1 MKNRQTLSAVL
12 LTALIAALAYIGIS
26 RGPVAREASPAGLA
40 LGQAPTNQSAR
51 LASPPAV
58 ALPVPV
64 AANTPFPF
72 RLKNTDAPIGELVR
86 NETAV
91 LLRNAFIDTALGSRL
106 AIPAELKTTGDPL
119 TYIVQS
125 RGPATAAF
133 RRHIS
138 ASGGKI
144 ISYIPN
150 NAYLVRV
157 DAVGASRL
165 VNWSGTQSVLA
176 FEPYYKLE
184 MKLLEMALT
193 GQALPERALL
203 NVVLF
208 PNSEPAAAKRLAKLG
223 VEVLSQDRT
232 PFGAKLVARVPA
244 DKLAALARLTEV
256 QGLER
261 HRQRRLA
268 NDLTRPRLGVDVFNA
283 ETNVDGEVTKVWS
296 TNHLGLTGNRIYVNV
311 NDTGVDG
318 SHAAFGK
325 RIKGSG
331 EGKDP
336 DGHGTFVAGIIAG
349 DGVGS
354 DTIKTNPPPGS
365 FEDPDFKGM
374 AIKAKLH
381 VLKYSDSN
389 VNNHVSDRW
398 LQTESADYHYFQ
410 SPKQKY
416 TLISN
421 NSWEYEDESDYTWAA
436 ASYDAA
442 TRDALPEQPGDQQV
456 IYVFPAGNSGSGT
469 DNGLNASPNTIT
481 APGTAKNVIT
491 VGAIETLREVVAE
504 SYTSV
509 TNTVTETDEDG
520 NEVEKEE
527 VTTTTNTP
535 FAGMSDSDNQVAAF
549 SSRGNVGIGI
559 EGAFGRFKPDL
570 VAPGTFII
578 STRSADWKNSITSTN
593 AQADAD
599 ALEKQNDELGDQYR
613 YESGTSVAAPAIS
626 GMLALMEE
634 FYHRR
639 LTGRNKRTNSPAL
652 MKALLINSAQ
662 SVDARYDHNVR
673 GTVNHQ
679 GWGLPNLGR
688 AVPALADENPNDEAA
703 WPMQFIDQSLTNA
716 LATGES
722 RSWEITLGTNA
733 MHYPLRFTLAW
744 TDPPG
749 NPNAAVKLVNDLDLI
764 VTPISDSPLGQ
775 GAPLD
780 PVDPDDEP
788 ADTTTDT
795 NEVYY
800 GNNIGASV
808 YSTMGLTN
816 DVINNVENVFIEEPS
831 AEKYRITVY
840 ARRVNVDSLSAFY
853 DADTR
858 ADHVDVVQDFALVM
872 SSANPEVKDAFLL
885 KEDKPE
891 EIELPAITTLTNGM
905 PMLNQRVGANSP
917 LAKTNDPS
925 HTVFANRRGITNQW
939 HFYTFTN
946 APPETTN
953 QSGTTPGVPATDDDD
968 DDNNQPS
975 FGRHVAFI
983 TFMSPNLSTPR
994 YREADIDL
1002 YVSRDSNLTN
1012 LEPAVLDAAFR
1023 STGRGGTE
1031 YITFD
1036 DAKVGKDEVFY
1047 IGVKSEDQMAA
1058 EFGLVGLSTDNAN
1071 GFMDEGNLLMMPMP
1085 AIIPD
1090 GSAANPGGVSVFG
1103 IYTGMPYDTV
1113 RKVTATSIIHHE
1125 EVGDLWGQLS
1135 HNRDAVV
1142 LNNHTLAELVTGKPY
1157 PTDFVFIYDDES
1169 VPASVMPGSIPTD
1182 GPGSLNDFKWQPAMG
1197 VWQFDIV
1204 DSALSFTGLV
1214 QHLNVNVDAI
1224 PDLSLIGD
1232 RGIDVHLDPDESKDF
1247 LVEVPF
1253 NATNMIVQL
1262 TEMTGPVDVYI
1273 RKDIE
1278 PDLDKKEYDKSTVD
1292 AAILPGP
1299 DGEIGTEDDIVEWD
1313 GSPPRG
1319 ELHYGL
1325 NDSPRGIEG
1334 RWFVTIDN
1342 PEITGVDFHL
1352 KVIFEY
1358 DISLDNTINLVS
1370 DGPETIDDDI
1380 VTTSRLTVTNDFLVG
1395 SAEIGVRIDH
1405 PRLADLDLHL
1415 VSPQGTRLLLA
1426 ENRGHTNIA
1435 YGMMLTEET
1444 GTVPVFEDGFES
1456 ADNDFIDDSAMF
1468 HSGWELESGEVY
1480 AYRSGE
1486 VAGLKA
1492 HSGVQF
1498 LEMNGFEP
1506 GTISTNALTEA
1517 DKTYRLQFAY
1527 AKNPDADEPLEMKVF
1542 VGSVTNLTVT
1552 ASIEAAN
1559 NTLSWQMQDV
1569 VFTAKSANTQ
1579 IRFQSLEPDVYAV
1592 MLDSVRLDEVTPAT
1606 LYAVFSELENLAKA
1620 SMKFGDA
1627 PYAKENEQVLFSG
1640 FEGETVGLVKTND
1653 IVDGWTVINSKVRVS
1668 QSIGA
1673 HSGNYYAML
1682 SYDSASEAKE
1692 GGAIWR
1698 DLPTAVGQ
1706 DYRLSFV
1713 THAAGNDAE
1722 YLLGGVVTNRVEG
1735 AISLT
1740 NAIPQSA
1747 DWVTNTVRFTAA
1759 RSSTPLTIRTESAA
1773 VRLDTVELIGPGPH
1787 NLAEEALDVL
1797 SGERA
1802 MGDWVLEVRDRRVGL
1817 DDTDTEIEPML
1828 ISWYIKIMGSEVE
1841 DTEVTPEGSKPY
1853 TRDDTA
1859 EALKEGKKVRG
1870 RIYDNET
1877 HYWTVETCS
1886 DSSKL
1891 TVELS
1896 SVKKRRNAK
1905 VSLLASYGGFPSGD
1919 TKADDYIQV
1928 DMNDSYFAN
1937 LVIGDTGHLPL
1948 QPGELL
1954 YLTVQKTDTNV
1965 TERALYDIVA
1975 KWDGD
1980 CGGGSPPNASG
1991 DIIRLANATGSE
2003 LFQSQPGTP
2012 TRFLWSIPAG
2022 TPAALLEATGLTAD
2036 ADIELISTD
2045 GLHYR
2050 NSIHLGPAPEQ
2061 IVLREDDTIP
2071 SLEGDWVVQVNTVG
2085 DAPSEFTLYTT
2096 LADEQ
2101 DHLISPLPIE
2111 LEIESQFWPPTVR
2124 LAWPSV
2130 PGELYVLESSKNL
2143 IDWVSVHE
2151 KSAGSSGVVF
2161 HAERSWFGER
2171 YYRVKQITN
2180 GR

>member
-1 MKNRQTLSAVL
+1 LVK
-12 LTALIAALAYIGIS
+12 
-26 RGPVAREASPAGLA
+26 PVA
-40 LGQAPTNQSAR
+40 
-51 LASPPAV
+51 V
-58 ALPVPV
+58 VLPEPV
-64 AANTPFPF
+64 AANDPFPF
-72 RLKNTDAPIGELVR
+72 RLKNTDASIGELVR

-91 LLRNAFIDTALGSRL
+91 LLRNAFIDTALRSAL
-106 AIPAELKTTGDPL
+106 AIPAELKSTGDPL
-119 TYIVQS
+119 TYIAQA
-125 RGPATAAF
+125 RGPATVAF
-133 RRHIS
+133 RRHI
-138 ASGGKI
+138 AAIGGKI

-157 DAVGASRL
+157 DAAGAARL
-165 VNWSGTQSVLA
+165 ANWSGTQSVLP

-193 GQALPERALL
+193 GQALPEGALL

-208 PNSEPAAAKRLAKLG
+208 PDSEPAAAKRLAGFG

-232 PFGAKLVARVPA
+232 PFGTRLVARVPG
-244 DKLAALARLTEV
+244 DKLASLARLTEV

-261 HRQRRLA
+261 HRPRRLA
-268 NDLTRPRLGVDVFNA
+268 NDLTRPRLGVEVFEV
-283 ETNVDGEVTKVWS
+283 ETDSEGTVT
-296 TNHLGLTGNRIYVNV
+296 NMIQEDYLELTGRNIYVNV
-311 NDTGVDG
+311 NDSGVDD
-318 SHAAFGK
+318 SHAAFDNRLKGPGK
-325 RIKGSG
+325 
-331 EGKDP
+331 GKDI

-349 DGVGS
+349 DGSGS
-354 DTIKTNPPPGS
+354 GTIKTNPPPGS
-365 FEDPDFKGM
+365 LKKDPDFKGM
-374 AIKAKLH
+374 APKAKLH
-381 VLKYSDSN
+381 VLKADDDK
-389 VNNHVSDRW
+389 VNNHVSDSW
-398 LQTESADYHYFQ
+398 LQTESATYHYFQ
-410 SPKQKY
+410 SPRQKY

-421 NSWEYEDESDYTWAA
+421 NSWEYEDENDYTWAA

-442 TRDALPEQPGDQQV
+442 TRDALPERPGDQQV
-456 IYVFPAGNSGSGT
+456 IYVFPSGNSGAGT

-491 VGAIETLREVVAE
+491 VGAIETLREIAAE

-520 NEVEKEE
+520 NEVDKEE
-527 VTTTTNTP
+527 VTTITNTP
-535 FAGMSDSDNQVAAF
+535 FAGMTDSDNQVAAF

-559 EGAFGRFKPDL
+559 EGQFGRFKPDL

-578 STRSADWKNSITSTN
+578 STRSADWKNTITSTN

-599 ALEKQNDELGDQYR
+599 ALEKLNDELGDQYR

-626 GMLALMEE
+626 GMLALMQE
-634 FYHRR
+634 FYFSR
-639 LTGRNKRTNSPAL
+639 LKRTNSPAL

-662 SVDARYDHNVR
+662 SVDARYNHNVR
-673 GTVNHQ
+673 GTINHQ
-679 GWGLPNLGR
+679 GWGLPNLQR
-688 AVPALADENPNDEAA
+688 AVPALADVNKTDEAA
-703 WPMQFIDQSLTNA
+703 WPTRFIDQSLTNA

-722 RSWEITLGTNA
+722 RSWEITLRSNA

-764 VTPISDSPLGQ
+764 VTPISDSPLDQ
-775 GAPLD
+775 G
-780 PVDPDDEP
+780 DPDDPDDPDDDP
-788 ADTTTDT
+788 ADTTETI
-795 NEVYY
+795 EVYY
-800 GNNIGASV
+800 GNNIGSSV
-808 YSTMGLTN
+808 YSSMGETN

-853 DADTR
+853 GAEMPV
-858 ADHVDVVQDFALVM
+858 DHVDVVQDFALVM
-872 SSANPEVKDAFLL
+872 SSANPEVGGAF
-885 KEDKPE
+885 KIKTDKPE
-891 EIELPAITTLTNGM
+891 AIELPAITTLTNGM
-905 PMLNQRVGANSP
+905 PMLNQRVGANSA

-946 APPETTN
+946 APPEQAN
-953 QSGTTPGVPATDDDD
+953 QSGSTPDDPVTDEGDDS
-968 DDNNQPS
+968 QPS

-994 YREADIDL
+994 HREADIDL
-1002 YVSRDSNLTN
+1002 YVSRDSNLAN
-1012 LEPAVLDAAFR
+1012 LEPAVLDAAFH

-1071 GFMDEGNLLMMPMP
+1071 GFMDDGNLLMMPMP

-1090 GSAANPGGVSVFG
+1090 GAAANPGGVSMFG

-1142 LNNHTLAELVTGKPY
+1142 LNNHTLAEAVTGKPY
-1157 PTDFVFIYDDES
+1157 PTDFVFIYDDEL
-1169 VPASVMPGSIPTD
+1169 VPASIMPESIPTD

-1197 VWQFDIV
+1197 VWQLDMV

-1214 QHLNVNVDAI
+1214 EHLNVHVDAI
-1224 PDLSLIGD
+1224 PNLSLIGN
-1232 RGIDVHLDPDESKDF
+1232 RGIDVHLDPDESEDF
-1247 LVEVPF
+1247 LVDVPF

-1273 RKDIE
+1273 RKDQE
-1278 PDLDKKEYDKSTVD
+1278 PDIKSDPAVYDKSTID
-1292 AAILPGP
+1292 ADLAKG
-1299 DGEIGTEDDIVEWD
+1299 EWD

-1325 NDSPRGIEG
+1325 NDSPPLSEG
-1334 RWFVTIDN
+1334 RWFVTTKN
-1342 PEITGVDFHL
+1342 PDSLNDVDFHL

-1358 DISLDNTINLVS
+1358 DISLDNTIKLVS
-1370 DGPETIDDDI
+1370 DGPEPIEDDI
-1380 VTTSRLTVTNDFLVG
+1380 VNTSLLTVTNDFLVG
-1395 SAEIGVRIDH
+1395 SAEVGVRIDH
-1405 PRLADLDLHL
+1405 PRIADLDLHL
-1415 VSPQGTRLLLA
+1415 VSPQGTRLLLS

-1435 YGMMLTEET
+1435 YGMALTEET
-1444 GTVPVFEDGFES
+1444 ETVLVFEDGFES
-1456 ADNDFIDDSAMF
+1456 ADNDFIDDSAKF
-1468 HSGWELESGEVY
+1468 HSGWELDSGEVY

-1486 VAGLKA
+1486 VDGWTA
-1492 HSGVQF
+1492 HSGNQF
-1498 LEMNGFEP
+1498 LKMNGLEP
-1506 GTISTNALTEA
+1506 GTISTNVATEV
-1517 DKTYRLQFAY
+1517 DKTYRLRFAY
-1527 AKNPDADEPLEMKVF
+1527 AKSPNSEESLKVKVF
-1542 VGSVTNLTVT
+1542 IGTVTTKTIT
-1552 ASIEAAN
+1552 ASIEGSGLAWELQDIEFMAN
-1559 NTLSWQMQDV
+1559 
-1569 VFTAKSANTQ
+1569 SANTR
-1579 IRFQSLEPDVYAV
+1579 IRFKSLALEDGPGTNAV
-1592 MLDSVRLDEVTPAT
+1592 MLDSVRLDEVTPT
-1606 LYAVFSELENLAKA
+1606 DLYTVFSELENLARE

-1627 PYAKENEQVLFSG
+1627 PYAKEEEQVLFSG
-1640 FEGETVGLVKTND
+1640 FEDEPTGLVKINE
-1653 IVDGWTVINSKVRVS
+1653 IVDGWTVTNANVRINKSS
-1668 QSIGA
+1668 NA
-1673 HSGNYYAML
+1673 HSGNYYSTL
-1682 SYDSASEAKE
+1682 SHDSASEAYE

-1713 THAAGNDAE
+1713 TYAATDDAQ
-1722 YLLGGVVTNRVEG
+1722 YVLGGVVTNRFEG
-1735 AISLT
+1735 TVTLT
-1740 NAIPQSA
+1740 NSIPKSP
-1747 DWVTNTVRFTAA
+1747 DWVTNKIRFTAA
-1759 RSSTPLTIRTESAA
+1759 RSSTPLTIRAESSAM
-1773 VRLDTVELIGPGPH
+1773 RLDTIELIGPGPH
-1787 NLAEEALDVL
+1787 NLAEEPLDVL

-1828 ISWYIKIMGSEVE
+1828 ISWYVKIMGSEAE
-1841 DTEVTPEGSKPY
+1841 DTKAIDSKGRTY

-1859 EALKEGKKVRG
+1859 EALEDGKKVRG
-1870 RIYDNET
+1870 RISENEIN
-1877 HYWTVETCS
+1877 YWTVETCE
-1886 DSSKL
+1886 DSTKL
-1891 TVELS
+1891 NIELS
-1896 SVKKRRNAK
+1896 SGKKRKNAK
-1905 VSLLASYGGFPSGD
+1905 VSLLASYDGFPSGD
-1919 TKADDYIQV
+1919 ATADDYIQV
-1928 DMNDSYFAN
+1928 DMNDSYFAE
-1937 LVIGDTGHLPL
+1937 LVIDDTGHLPL

-1980 CGGGSPPNASG
+1980 CGGGSPPNSSG
-1991 DIIRLANATGSE
+1991 DIVRLVNSTGSE
-2003 LFQSQPGTP
+2003 SFQAQSGEGA
-2012 TRFLWSIPAG
+2012 RFLWSIPAG
-2022 TPAALLEATGLTAD
+2022 TSAALLEATELTAD
-2036 ADIELISTD
+2036 ADLELISAD
-2045 GLHYR
+2045 GRLFR
-2050 NSIHLGPAPEQ
+2050 NSIHLDQAPEQ
-2061 IVLREDDTIP
+2061 IVLREDATIP
-2071 SLEGDWVVQVNTVG
+2071 SLEGDWVVQINTVG
-2085 DAPSEFTLYTT
+2085 NAPSGFILHTT

-2101 DHLISPLPIE
+2101 GHLVSSQPIE

-2130 PGELYVLESSKNL
+2130 PGEHYVLESSENL
-2143 IDWVSVHE
+2143 IDWISVHE
-2151 KSAGSSGVVF
+2151 QSAGSSGVVF

-2171 YYRVKQITN
+2171 YYRVNQITN